1 MPKESKRLELKGLI
15 PAKIISVNQM
25 YLNVRRRVVLSKEAR
40 KFKDEVFS
48 VLDNKYYEDESI
60 QKTYEKFREKV
71 LDQGKPLTMEIIFLM
86 NSRYWNRDLD
96 NAVKITQDIISEF
109 YEFDDALITDLKV
122 SKRMIDDDNEYI
134 YYRIYQTKI
143 LSEDDLKFKL

>member
-1 MPKESKRLELKGLI
+1 
-15 PAKIISVNQM
+15 M

>member
-1 MPKESKRLELKGLI
+1 VK
-15 PAKIISVNQM
+15 
-25 YLNVRRRVVLSKEAR
+25 RRVVLSKEAR

-122 SKRMIDDDNEYI
+122 SKRMIDDDTEYI
-134 YYRIYQTKI
+134 YYRIYPTKI

>member
-1 MPKESKRLELKGLI
+1 
-15 PAKIISVNQM
+15 M
-25 YLNVRRRVVLSKEAR
+25 YLNVRRRVILSKEAR

-71 LDQGKPLTMEIIFLM
+71 LDQEKPLTMEIIFLM
-86 NSRYWNRDLD
+86 TSRYWNRDLD

-122 SKRMIDDDNEYI
+122 SKRMIDDDTEYI

>member
-1 MPKESKRLELKGLI
+1 
-15 PAKIISVNQM
+15 
-25 YLNVRRRVVLSKEAR
+25 VRRRVVLSKEAR

-48 VLDNKYYEDESI
+48 VLDNKYYEDESF

-71 LDQGKPLTMEIIFLM
+71 LDQEKPLTMEIIFLM
-86 NSRYWNRDLD
+86 TSRYWNRDLD

-122 SKRMIDDDNEYI
+122 SKRMIDDDTEYI

>member
-1 MPKESKRLELKGLI
+1 
-15 PAKIISVNQM
+15 M
-25 YLNVRRRVVLSKEAR
+25 YLNVKRRVVLSKEAR

-122 SKRMIDDDNEYI
+122 SKRMIDDDTEYI
-134 YYRIYQTKI
+134 YYRIYPTKI

>member
-1 MPKESKRLELKGLI
+1 
-15 PAKIISVNQM
+15 M

-134 YYRIYQTKI
+134 YYRIYPTKI

>member
-1 MPKESKRLELKGLI
+1 
-15 PAKIISVNQM
+15 M

-71 LDQGKPLTMEIIFLM
+71 LDQGKPLTMEIVFLM

-134 YYRIYQTKI
+134 YYRIYPTKI

>member
-1 MPKESKRLELKGLI
+1 
-15 PAKIISVNQM
+15 
-25 YLNVRRRVVLSKEAR
+25 VRRRVVLSKEAR

-122 SKRMIDDDNEYI
+122 SKRIIDDDNEYI
-134 YYRIYQTKI
+134 YYRIYPTKI

>member
-1 MPKESKRLELKGLI
+1 
-15 PAKIISVNQM
+15 
-25 YLNVRRRVVLSKEAR
+25 VRRRVVLSKEAR

-60 QKTYEKFREKV
+60 QKTYKEFREKV
-71 LDQGKPLTMEIIFLM
+71 LDQEKPLTMEIIFLM
-86 NSRYWNRDLD
+86 TSRYWNRDLD

-122 SKRMIDDDNEYI
+122 SKRMIDDDTEYI

>member
-1 MPKESKRLELKGLI
+1 
-15 PAKIISVNQM
+15 
-25 YLNVRRRVVLSKEAR
+25 VRRRVVLSKEAR

-71 LDQGKPLTMEIIFLM
+71 LDQGKPLTMEIVFLM

-134 YYRIYQTKI
+134 YYRIYPTKI

>member
-1 MPKESKRLELKGLI
+1 
-15 PAKIISVNQM
+15 
-25 YLNVRRRVVLSKEAR
+25 VRRRVVLSKEAR

-60 QKTYEKFREKV
+60 QKTYEKFREEV
-71 LDQGKPLTMEIIFLM
+71 LDQEKPLTMEIIFLM
-86 NSRYWNRDLD
+86 TSRYWNRDLD

-122 SKRMIDDDNEYI
+122 SKRMIDDDTEYI

>member
-1 MPKESKRLELKGLI
+1 LELKGLI

-25 YLNVRRRVVLSKEAR
+25 YLNVKRRVVLSKEAR

-122 SKRMIDDDNEYI
+122 SKRMIDDDTEYI
-134 YYRIYQTKI
+134 YYRIYPTKI

>member
-1 MPKESKRLELKGLI
+1 
-15 PAKIISVNQM
+15 M

-48 VLDNKYYEDESI
+48 VLDNKYYEDESF

-71 LDQGKPLTMEIIFLM
+71 LDQEKPLTMEIIFLM
-86 NSRYWNRDLD
+86 TSRYWNRDLD

-122 SKRMIDDDNEYI
+122 SKRMIDDDTEYI
-134 YYRIYQTKI
+134 YYRIYPTKI

>member
-1 MPKESKRLELKGLI
+1 
-15 PAKIISVNQM
+15 
-25 YLNVRRRVVLSKEAR
+25 VRRRVVLSKEAR

-134 YYRIYQTKI
+134 YYRIYPTKI

>member
-1 MPKESKRLELKGLI
+1 
-15 PAKIISVNQM
+15 M

-122 SKRMIDDDNEYI
+122 SKRMIDDDTEYI
-134 YYRIYQTKI
+134 YYRIYPTKI

>member
-1 MPKESKRLELKGLI
+1 
-15 PAKIISVNQM
+15 
-25 YLNVRRRVVLSKEAR
+25 VRRRVVLSKEAR

-60 QKTYEKFREKV
+60 QKTYEKFRERV
-71 LDQGKPLTMEIIFLM
+71 LDKGKPLTMEIVFLM

-134 YYRIYQTKI
+134 YYRIYPTKI

>member
-1 MPKESKRLELKGLI
+1 
-15 PAKIISVNQM
+15 M

-71 LDQGKPLTMEIIFLM
+71 LDQEKPLTMEIIFLM
-86 NSRYWNRDLD
+86 TSRYWNRDLD

-122 SKRMIDDDNEYI
+122 SKRMIDDDTEYI